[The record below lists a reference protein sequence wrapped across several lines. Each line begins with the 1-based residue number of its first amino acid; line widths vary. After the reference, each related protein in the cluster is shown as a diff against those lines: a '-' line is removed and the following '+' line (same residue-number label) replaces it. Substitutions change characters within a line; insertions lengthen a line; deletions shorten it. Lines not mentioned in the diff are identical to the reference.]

1 MEKNIRR
8 CEICGKVYD
17 NNGSCGFITLDH
29 SRYDDL
35 QNYSRRRCSGGTVEY
50 KTCIDCHDKI
60 SKTIEDMVH
69 GGM

>member
-8 CEICGKVYD
+8 CEVCGKVYD
-17 NNGSCGFITLDH
+17 NDGSCGFITLDH
-29 SRYDDL
+29 SRFDDL
-35 QNYSRRRCSGGTVEY
+35 RSHRRCSGRTVEY

-60 SKTIEDMVH
+60 SKAIENMIH